1 MELFEKKKCEICKN
15 SAKILC
21 LKCVSYYCDSCS
33 KFIHNQ
39 KENNQHKPENIDL
52 FVPIDTKCSMH
63 SKYPIDYFCLEE
75 KELCC
80 SNCIYKN
87 MHCNHKILEIEDENG
102 LKKENITIES
112 CKKEFDGLGQKMDEL
127 KNKIKK
133 EVEEIDKLYENTNN
147 EITKSYKIKHE
158 KLAKEEDDLKTILQT
173 EVTKVKEKLEIYSV
187 DLNRSI
193 DINERINKGISK
205 LEKKENMLK
214 ILSYVS
220 KMNRFQ
226 KDTKKLL
233 SELLRNL
240 KISFIEEE
248 SKINYD
254 EYFFNGIQ
262 IPRNI
267 EVFDIK
273 YNSFKLKWS
282 IDDLNILDID
292 NKEIKF
298 RVEIKK
304 ENSRDLFKKV
314 YEDKELEC
322 LIENLKEGTNYEIR
336 ICSIYKD
343 IIGQWSE
350 IKRVK
355 MVDIDSIILSKTN
368 DSHKYLNKIF
378 EWTGYKNLELLY
390 RSNRDGA
397 NSEIFHKKCDNQGPT
412 ICLIKNKK
420 DNIFGGFSSISWTSD
435 GKIHEDK
442 KCFIFTLVNNFNT
455 EPSKFVGSDTNNIYH
470 NKDKGPCFGNY
481 NDLVIGQEFEN
492 EPGFTVFP
500 CNFNDNLGK
509 GKSIFTG
516 DNNNENSEIQIDIIE
531 VFKIF

>member
-15 SAKILC
+15 SATILC
-21 LKCVSYYCDSCS
+21 LKCMSYYCDSCS

-240 KISFIEEE
+240 KISFKEEE
-248 SKINYD
+248 SHHDGGSTSVGTGNT
-254 EYFFNGIQ
+254 NTRQ
-262 IPRNI
+262 
-267 EVFDIK
+267 
-273 YNSFKLKWS
+273 
-282 IDDLNILDID
+282 
-292 NKEIKF
+292 
-298 RVEIKK
+298 
-304 ENSRDLFKKV
+304 SR
-314 YEDKELEC
+314 
-322 LIENLKEGTNYEIR
+322 
-336 ICSIYKD
+336 
-343 IIGQWSE
+343 
-350 IKRVK
+350 
-355 MVDIDSIILSKTN
+355 
-368 DSHKYLNKIF
+368 
-378 EWTGYKNLELLY
+378 
-390 RSNRDGA
+390 
-397 NSEIFHKKCDNQGPT
+397 
-412 ICLIKNKK
+412 
-420 DNIFGGFSSISWTSD
+420 
-435 GKIHEDK
+435 HEP
-442 KCFIFTLVNNFNT
+442 L
-455 EPSKFVGSDTNNIYH
+455 
-470 NKDKGPCFGNY
+470 
-481 NDLVIGQEFEN
+481 
-492 EPGFTVFP
+492 
-500 CNFNDNLGK
+500 
-509 GKSIFTG
+509 
-516 DNNNENSEIQIDIIE
+516 
-531 VFKIF
+531 